1 MKKRKKLG
9 AERLSEFFR
18 QFSVLVESGLSIP
31 ETLEIMKQD
40 DTDREFC
47 LAFRKLGAFMTE
59 GKTVGDAMEET
70 GRFPEPAI
78 QMIRA
83 AEMSGQ
89 LVRTTA
95 RLAVHYEKEHR
106 TEGKIRSAVLYPKIL
121 VLMMIFLMLFVFLEI
136 LPTLEPL
143 LVDVTL
149 PLLTRILM
157 GISHFLYA
165 YRYFLPVAAVMI
177 LAGWK
182 ILTERVW
189 FRYSYDRVIC
199 KFPVVGRQ
207 IRIICTARFCEN
219 MSSLYSSGLPIT
231 SCLKYTEGTTGNM
244 YLDREIRTIME
255 RVSSGIL
262 LSEAIRESGGFEK
275 KLAAVIVT
283 GEEAGHLDKML
294 ERIAGSYEH
303 ESDLALNKLV
313 NLLEPVMILLIG
325 IFTGILILGIMEPMW
340 NMYGSIR

>member
-31 ETLEIMKQD
+31 ETLEIMQQD

-47 LAFRKLGAFMTE
+47 LACRKLGAFMTE

-136 LPTLEPL
+136 LPTLEPI

-231 SCLKYTEGTTGNM
+231 SCLKYTEGTTGK
-244 YLDREIRTIME
+244 
-255 RVSSGIL
+255 
-262 LSEAIRESGGFEK
+262 AIRESGGFEK

>member
-31 ETLEIMKQD
+31 ETLEIMQQD

-47 LAFRKLGAFMTE
+47 LACRKLGAFMTE

-136 LPTLEPL
+136 LPTLEP
-143 LVDVTL
+143 
-149 PLLTRILM
+149 IL
-157 GISHFLYA
+157 
-165 YRYFLPVAAVMI
+165 AAVMI

>member
-31 ETLEIMKQD
+31 ETLEIMQQD

-47 LAFRKLGAFMTE
+47 LACRKLGAFMTE

-70 GRFPEPAI
+70 GRFP
-78 QMIRA
+78 
-83 AEMSGQ
+83 
-89 LVRTTA
+89 
-95 RLAVHYEKEHR
+95 
-106 TEGKIRSAVLYPKIL
+106 
-121 VLMMIFLMLFVFLEI
+121 
-136 LPTLEPL
+136 TLEPI

-157 GISHFLYA
+157 GISHFLYV

-219 MSSLYSSGLPIT
+219 MSSLYSSGSHP
-231 SCLKYTEGTTGNM
+231 
-244 YLDREIRTIME
+244 
-255 RVSSGIL
+255 
-262 LSEAIRESGGFEK
+262 A
-275 KLAAVIVT
+275 
-283 GEEAGHLDKML
+283 
-294 ERIAGSYEH
+294 
-303 ESDLALNKLV
+303 
-313 NLLEPVMILLIG
+313 
-325 IFTGILILGIMEPMW
+325 
-340 NMYGSIR
+340 

>member
-1 MKKRKKLG
+1 
-9 AERLSEFFR
+9 
-18 QFSVLVESGLSIP
+18 
-31 ETLEIMKQD
+31 
-40 DTDREFC
+40 
-47 LAFRKLGAFMTE
+47 MTE

-136 LPTLEPL
+136 LPTLEPI

-231 SCLKYTEGTTGNM
+231 SCLKYTEGTIGNM
-244 YLDREIRTIME
+244 YLDREIRTIMA
-255 RVSSGIL
+255 RVSSGML

>member
-31 ETLEIMKQD
+31 ETLEIMQQD

-47 LAFRKLGAFMTE
+47 LACRKLGAFMTE

-136 LPTLEPL
+136 LPTLEPI

-157 GISHFLYA
+157 GISHFL
-165 YRYFLPVAAVMI
+165 
-177 LAGWK
+177 
-182 ILTERVW
+182 
-189 FRYSYDRVIC
+189 
-199 KFPVVGRQ
+199 
-207 IRIICTARFCEN
+207 CTA
-219 MSSLYSSGLPIT
+219 I
-231 SCLKYTEGTTGNM
+231 SCQW
-244 YLDREIRTIME
+244 R
-255 RVSSGIL
+255 L
-262 LSEAIRESGGFEK
+262 L
-275 KLAAVIVT
+275 
-283 GEEAGHLDKML
+283 
-294 ERIAGSYEH
+294 
-303 ESDLALNKLV
+303 
-313 NLLEPVMILLIG
+313 
-325 IFTGILILGIMEPMW
+325 
-340 NMYGSIR
+340 

>member
-31 ETLEIMKQD
+31 ETLEIMQQD

-47 LAFRKLGAFMTE
+47 LACRKLGAFMTE

-136 LPTLEPL
+136 LPTLEPI

-157 GISHFLYA
+157 GISHF
-165 YRYFLPVAAVMI
+165 PVCVP
-177 LAGWK
+177 L
-182 ILTERVW
+182 
-189 FRYSYDRVIC
+189 
-199 KFPVVGRQ
+199 FP
-207 IRIICTARFCEN
+207 A
-219 MSSLYSSGLPIT
+219 
-231 SCLKYTEGTTGNM
+231 
-244 YLDREIRTIME
+244 
-255 RVSSGIL
+255 
-262 LSEAIRESGGFEK
+262 SGGCYDP
-275 KLAAVIVT
+275 
-283 GEEAGHLDKML
+283 G
-294 ERIAGSYEH
+294 R
-303 ESDLALNKLV
+303 
-313 NLLEPVMILLIG
+313 
-325 IFTGILILGIMEPMW
+325 MEDPDGKSMV
-340 NMYGSIR
+340 SLQL

>member
-1 MKKRKKLG
+1 MKKCKKLG

-31 ETLEIMKQD
+31 ETLEIMQQD

-47 LAFRKLGAFMTE
+47 LACRKLGAFMTE

-106 TEGKIRSAVLYPKIL
+106 TEGKIRSAVLYP
-121 VLMMIFLMLFVFLEI
+121 
-136 LPTLEPL
+136 TLEPI

-177 LAGWK
+177 LVGWK

-231 SCLKYTEGTTGNM
+231 SCLKYTEGTIGNR
-244 YLDREIRTIME
+244 YLDREIRTIMA
-255 RVSSGIL
+255 RVSSGML

-313 NLLEPVMILLIG
+313 NLLEPVMILMIG